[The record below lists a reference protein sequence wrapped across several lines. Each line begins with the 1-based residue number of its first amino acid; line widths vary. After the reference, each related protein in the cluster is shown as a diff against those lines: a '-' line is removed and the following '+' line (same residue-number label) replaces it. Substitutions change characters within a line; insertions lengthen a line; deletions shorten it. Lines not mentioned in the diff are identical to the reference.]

1 MVAIMG
7 SMHIR
12 EAYKI
17 LKKLKQQ
24 QQQQQTYVQV

>member
-24 QQQQQTYVQV
+24 QQTYVQV